1 MLTTLLFDLD
11 DTLYTLNRHR
21 REHLQRAWAGWLATL
36 TSDQQQSV
44 LTAAV
49 TERIFFRDMADFL
62 QRQGVTD
69 ATLRGELC
77 QRSQSTWF
85 ADLEFD
91 AGVVPLLDRCA
102 AQYRLGLI
110 TNGPSWT
117 QQAKIAQLQLERWFD
132 VMLVSE
138 EVGVEKPH
146 PEIFHVALQRLN
158 VRVSE
163 CVMIGDNPSADMRGA
178 EAVGMRG
185 IWIDTGVFP
194 YAPDIA
200 PPWLT
205 IPHVTALAPHI
216 ERWACM
222 HAD

>member
-11 DTLYTLNRHR
+11 DTLYTLDRHR
-21 REHLQRAWAGWLATL
+21 QQHLQRAWAGWLTTL
-36 TSDQQQSV
+36 DAAHQQAV
-44 LTAAV
+44 LARAV
-49 TERIFFRDMADFL
+49 AERIFFRDMDDFL
-62 QRQGVTD
+62 QRQGVAD
-69 ATLRGELC
+69 ATLRAELC
-77 QRSQSTWF
+77 QSSQSTWF

-110 TNGPSWT
+110 TNGPTWT
-117 QQAKIAQLQLERWFD
+117 QRAKIAQLQLQRWFD

-146 PEIFHVALQRLN
+146 PQIFHVALQRLN
-158 VRVSE
+158 VEVNE

-178 EAVGMRG
+178 DAVGMRG
-185 IWIDTGVFP
+185 IWINTGVFA
-194 YAPDIA
+194 YAPDIT

-205 IPHVTALAPHI
+205 VPHVTALAPHI
-216 ERWACM
+216 ERWAWM
-222 HAD
+222 HTD

>member
-11 DTLYTLNRHR
+11 DTLYTLDRHR
-21 REHLQRAWAGWLATL
+21 REHLRRAWSEWLDTL
-36 TSDQQQSV
+36 DAQRQHAV
-44 LTAAV
+44 LAAAV
-49 TERIFFRDMADFL
+49 AERIFFRDMDDFL
-62 QRQGVTD
+62 QRQGAADT
-69 ATLRGELC
+69 ALRAQLC
-77 QRSQSTWF
+77 QRSQATWF
-85 ADLEFD
+85 TDLEFD

-117 QQAKIAQLQLERWFD
+117 QQAKITQLQLERWFD
-132 VMLVSE
+132 VMVVSE
-138 EVGVEKPH
+138 EVGVEKPN
-146 PEIFHVALQRLN
+146 PEIFQVALQRLN
-158 VRVSE
+158 VNVGE

-185 IWIDTGVFP
+185 IWINTGVFP
-194 YAPDIA
+194 YATDIA

-205 IPHVTALAPHI
+205 VPHVTALAPHI

-222 HAD
+222 HTD